1 MTGVQTC
8 ALPIFCSSLF
18 GGYQLP
24 FFSRKPY
31 RLKGVSNVS
40 DVVESKVLFTNL
52 TDLDWTVFALSEAG
66 FGSVYELRAMD
77 TPEFLNLVEFVE
89 IRQKLTD
96 HP

>member
-1 MTGVQTC
+1 
-8 ALPIFCSSLF
+8 
-18 GGYQLP
+18 
-24 FFSRKPY
+24 
-31 RLKGVSNVS
+31 
-40 DVVESKVLFTNL
+40 VVESKILFTNL
-52 TDLDWTVFALSEAG
+52 TELDWTVFALSESG

>member
-1 MTGVQTC
+1 
-8 ALPIFCSSLF
+8 
-18 GGYQLP
+18 
-24 FFSRKPY
+24 
-31 RLKGVSNVS
+31 
-40 DVVESKVLFTNL
+40 VVESKILFTNL
-52 TDLDWTVFALSEAG
+52 TELDWTVFALSEAG